1 MIRIRAPVKIF
12 GDLHGQVGEL
22 NRFFDAFGAPSD
34 EPPKGD
40 IETTNYLFLG
50 DFIDRGSKSI

>member
-1 MIRIRAPVKIF
+1 
-12 GDLHGQVGEL
+12 LHGQVGEL
-22 NRFFDAFGAPSD
+22 NRFFEAFGAPCD

-50 DFIDRGSKSI
+50 DYIDRGSKNI